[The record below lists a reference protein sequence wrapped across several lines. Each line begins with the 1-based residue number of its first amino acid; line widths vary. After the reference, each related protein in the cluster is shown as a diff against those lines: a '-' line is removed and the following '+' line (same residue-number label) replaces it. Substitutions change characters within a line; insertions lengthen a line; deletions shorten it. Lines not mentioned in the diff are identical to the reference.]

1 MVGERATA
9 PDMSSLRAKRSNPN
23 DNPLKDDLDHILTH
37 TRDLWEE
44 LRDQRIFITGGTGFF
59 GCWLL
64 ESFAW
69 ANDKLDLNA
78 SALVLSRSP
87 EAFEKKAPHLYHHP
101 AIQFFRGDIKDFV
114 FPEGPF
120 SYLIH
125 GAVYQQPAD
134 GKQSNLFLVNEMLTG
149 TKRVLDFCVR
159 AKVKKML
166 LVSSGAVYGKAPS
179 QLEKIPEDFSGSFDP
194 TVSSSAYHHVR
205 RMMESLSVLYAEEN
219 DFEAKIA
226 RCFSFIG
233 PYLQLNRRFAVSDFI
248 LDALSGSCITVKG
261 DGKAV
266 RSYLYMADLAIWL
279 WMVLFRGIT
288 SKPYNVG
295 SELPVTIREIAEA
308 IVNESDPPLRV
319 SILKNNISGVAQD
332 YYVPD
337 TARARSELGLQQN
350 IPLPVAIKK
359 TMQWYRGK
367 NSWKEH

>member
-1 MVGERATA
+1 M
-9 PDMSSLRAKRSNPN
+9 
-23 DNPLKDDLDHILTH
+23 DHILTH
-37 TRDLWEE
+37 TLDLWEE

-69 ANDKLDLNA
+69 ANDNLNLNA
-78 SALVLSRSP
+78 SVLVLSRSP
-87 EAFEKKAPHLYHHP
+87 EAFEKKAPHLYHHRG
-101 AIQFFRGDIKDFV
+101 IQFVKGNVQDFDY
-114 FPEGPF
+114 PEGQF
-120 SYLIH
+120 SHLIH

-134 GKQSNLFLVNEMLTG
+134 EKQSNLSLVNEMLIG
-149 TKRVLDFCVR
+149 TRRVLDFCVR
-159 AKVKKML
+159 KKINKML
-166 LVSSGAVYGKAPS
+166 LLSTGAVYGKVPS
-179 QLEKIPEDFSGSFDP
+179 HLEKISEDFSDAIDP
-194 TVSSSAYHHVR
+194 TVSSSAYHHAK

-248 LDALSGSCITVKG
+248 LDALSGNHITVKG

-295 SELPVTIREIAEA
+295 SELPITIREIAEA
-308 IVNESDPPLRV
+308 IANESDPPLHV
-319 SILKNNISGVAQD
+319 SILKNNIRGVAQD

-337 TARARSELGLQQN
+337 TARARSGLGLQQN

-359 TMQWYRGK
+359 TMQWYSGK

>member
-1 MVGERATA
+1 VDNLS
-9 PDMSSLRAKRSNPN
+9 P
-23 DNPLKDDLDHILTH
+23 NPLAEDLDHVLTH
-37 TRDLWEE
+37 TRYLWEE

-69 ANDKLDLNA
+69 ANDKLNLNA

-87 EAFEKKAPHLYHHP
+87 ETFEKKAPHLYHHR
-101 AIQFFRGDIKDFV
+101 AIQFYRGDIKDFI
-114 FPEGPF
+114 FPEGLF
-120 SYLIH
+120 SHLIH
-125 GAVYQQPAD
+125 SAVYQQPAD
-134 GKQSNLFLVNEMLTG
+134 EKQSNLSLVNEMLTG
-149 TKRVLDFCVR
+149 TRRVLDFCVR
-159 AKVKKML
+159 ANIKKIL

-179 QLEKIPEDFSGSFDP
+179 HLEKISEDFSDAIDP
-194 TVSSSAYHHVR
+194 TVSSSAYHHAK
-205 RMMESLSVLYAEEN
+205 RMMESLSVLYAKEN

-248 LDALSGSCITVKG
+248 LDALSGSRITVKG

-279 WMVLFRGIT
+279 WIVLFRGI
-288 SKPYNVG
+288 SIKPYNVG
-295 SELPVTIREIAEA
+295 SELPITIREIAEA
-308 IVNESDPPLRV
+308 IANESEPPLHV

-350 IPLPVAIKK
+350 IPLLVAIKK
-359 TMQWYRGK
+359 TMQWYNDK